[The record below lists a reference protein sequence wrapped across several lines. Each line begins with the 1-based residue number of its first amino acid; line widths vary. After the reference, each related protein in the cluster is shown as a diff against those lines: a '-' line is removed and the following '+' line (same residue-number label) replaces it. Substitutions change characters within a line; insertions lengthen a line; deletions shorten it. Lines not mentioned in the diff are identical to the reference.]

1 MRLQHTKQRVK
12 EDNIEVD
19 QQKVELESGLP
30 DWVRFPSPIWQ
41 HWLEST
47 TALLC
52 GSSYCWTVHIL
63 QTKVLVN

>member
-30 DWVRFPSPIWQ
+30 DWSRF
-41 HWLEST
+41 ST
-47 TALLC
+47 QSGNPDSKSKTEVKL
-52 GSSYCWTVHIL
+52 
-63 QTKVLVN
+63 KVEK